1 MASTQRDV
9 VLGSVRSLDID
20 DLAPFYVS
28 LAKSG
33 YQGKVVVFADDLTER
48 TMNALTGGGI
58 EVHRFKSW
66 QLKFPLRDRKVYAYR
81 LIHPLV
87 RLKRSIEFT
96 VVSPERAGDP
106 DRLANYAAR
115 MLPVNQSRYPLYLR
129 YLLEHEGQIDRIM
142 LADIRDAV
150 MQRDPFDFDMGDT
163 MIGAFESPKM
173 TIGKCPWNGPWMRSL
188 FGKRVFDEM
197 ADNQIVCSGV
207 SLGRYEAMIDY
218 LRLMTDYL
226 ATPRHARNR
235 GVGGLDQAVHNY
247 LIWKKILPDPQIYD
261 HGTGPI
267 VHMGWMKAHEIESNE
282 AGEVVHP
289 DGAVVNI
296 VHQYDR
302 HKDLVTRMHDRYG
315 DQSELRMPN
324 STD

>member
-1 MASTQRDV
+1 MASTHRDL

-33 YQGKVVVFADDLTER
+33 YRGKVVVFADDLSEQTF
-48 TMNALTGGGI
+48 NALAGGGI

-66 QLKFPLRDRKVYAYR
+66 QIKFPFRNRKVYTYR

-96 VVSPERAGDP
+96 VVSPERTTNP
-106 DRLANYAAR
+106 DRLAHYAAR

-129 YLLEHEGQIDRIM
+129 YLLEHEGQIDRVM

-150 MQRDPFDFDMGDT
+150 MQRDPFDFDIGDT
-163 MIGAFESPKM
+163 MVSALESPRM
-173 TIGKCPWNGPWMRSL
+173 TIGKCPYNGPWMRSL
-188 FGKRVFDEM
+188 FGQRVFEEM
-197 ADNQIVCSGV
+197 SDKQIVCSGV
-207 SLGRYEAMIDY
+207 SFGRYDAMIEY
-218 LRLMTDYL
+218 LRLMTEYL

-247 LIWKKILPDPQIYD
+247 LIQKKILPDPQIFEY
-261 HGTGPI
+261 GTGPI
-267 VHMGWMKAHEIESNE
+267 IHMGWMQNHEIESND
-282 AGEVVHP
+282 AGEIVHS
-289 DGAVVNI
+289 DGTVVNI

-302 HKDLVTRMHDRYG
+302 HKDITARMHDRFG
-315 DQSELRMPN
+315 DQSQLRAIN
-324 STD
+324 SVH